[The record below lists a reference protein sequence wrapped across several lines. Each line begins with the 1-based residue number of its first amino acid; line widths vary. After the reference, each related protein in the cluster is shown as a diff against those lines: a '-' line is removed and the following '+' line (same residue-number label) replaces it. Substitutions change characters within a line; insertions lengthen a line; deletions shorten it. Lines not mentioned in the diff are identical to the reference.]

1 MTRFSLSFLFVAIA
15 AMVLFASCSKK
26 PAAPVVVENE
36 GDKPSITVTNT
47 SVVTLTADQV
57 SFDVTIRE
65 RGQNVDKLT
74 DDGNIRSN
82 KVKEVLKRLG
92 IESTPTRQFSVTPY
106 YSYTIIDKNGN
117 LYDRDNE
124 RREYKYHEYLH
135 TFAVK
140 FEHADKNPE
149 LVGQAIDAILAVDSA
164 EIGNVTFGITDNRKA
179 NAAVRKASAQAVMRK
194 INSYAEGCGVAVKGI
209 RNMHEGA
216 YTRDTGMV
224 MAKASGVTA
233 NRYAAAAPMMDMVE
247 EAKMMDDDSSTQI
260 TSDKISVNAEV
271 NYTAILAGNAKSR
284 LNVRGFAEIKATP
297 DVAEFI
303 VTARI
308 SGYNTSQLVR
318 DGSKIIKGLCDRLNG
333 ECEMTTVQ
341 YSILPYFVSEKNE
354 SQIYHSDRAN
364 ILNQFEF
371 IHSVRIKVMNFD
383 EGNKLGKV
391 IDSVKKNADE
401 RISIG
406 GVSYS
411 ISDNTKYS
419 DEARSGAAANGKE
432 KCEIYADGAGTDAS
446 GVFSIIENY
455 SAQDTDIDG
464 DGLYYGSQGKKIYKG
479 SDIAENQ
486 TVIFRDKVS
495 VRSQLTVT
503 ADI

>member
-1 MTRFSLSFLFVAIA
+1 MKRFLMFVSFLICTAMLFV
-15 AMVLFASCSKK
+15 SCSKK
-26 PAAPVVVENE
+26 PAAVVVENE

-92 IESTPTRQFSVTPY
+92 IESMPTKQFSVTPY
-106 YSYTIIDKNGN
+106 YSYTVIDKNGN

-140 FEHADKNPE
+140 FEHADKNPK
-149 LVGQAIDAILAVDSA
+149 LVGQAIDAILATDNA
-164 EIGNVTFGITDNRKA
+164 EIGNVSFGITDNRKA

-194 INSYAEGCGVAVKGI
+194 INSYAEGCGVTVKGI

-224 MAKASGVTA
+224 MAKASGATA
-233 NRYAAAAPMMDMVE
+233 NRYAAAAPMMDMML
-247 EAKMMDDDSSTQI
+247 EAEMADDSSTQI

-271 NYTAILAGNAKSR
+271 DYTAILAGNVKSR
-284 LNVRGFAEIKATP
+284 LNVRGFAEIKAVP

-318 DGSKIIKGLCDRLNG
+318 DGAKIIKGLCDRLNG

-371 IHSVRIKVMNFD
+371 VHSVRIKVMNFD

-419 DEARSGAAANGKE
+419 DEARGGAAANGKE
-432 KCEIYADGAGTDAS
+432 KCEIYADGAGTLAS

-479 SDIAENQ
+479 SDIADNQ